1 MMRVFEKISLME
13 TQKVLSSFH
22 SFQKMRFNLKSTGG
36 SHCVARLL
44 FAVIRLVPD
53 LLAIYIYIYIQ
64 SVAIQLSMLT
74 NSLAIV
80 YISTL
85 KKSEIENSETTGFYL
100 YDENKYLSKVV
111 Q

>member
-1 MMRVFEKISLME
+1 
-13 TQKVLSSFH
+13 
-22 SFQKMRFNLKSTGG
+22 
-36 SHCVARLL
+36 
-44 FAVIRLVPD
+44 
-53 LLAIYIYIYIQ
+53 
-64 SVAIQLSMLT
+64 MLT

-100 YDENKYLSKVV
+100 YNENKYLSKVV